1 MRSIFHFITIHT
13 GNKMTVYIVV
23 SLRYEYDG
31 FGDYDTYFN
40 VHGVFQKYELAV
52 RKKETCGN
60 NAQIIAKDLE

>member
-1 MRSIFHFITIHT
+1 
-13 GNKMTVYIVV
+13 MTVYIVV